1 LYTDAAST
9 ITIDEGEK
17 FMSEITVE
25 NIVTQIVQLPPVER
39 FRLQRLLEQLEQAEQ
54 KQPKPPLD
62 KRVPPK
68 PVPEGGM
75 RAVHWIAE
83 HGREYAGQWV
93 ALDGD
98 RLIAHSPNHD
108 EVWAAARASGVYLPL
123 ISFVEDPDKIYMGL

>member
-1 LYTDAAST
+1 
-9 ITIDEGEK
+9 
-17 FMSEITVE
+17 MSEITVE

-39 FRLQRLLEQLEQAEQ
+39 LRLQRLLEQLEQAEQ